1 MCLYILGGCKYVADG
16 DVMKDTDMLHDS
28 QSLYSQRAVQQ
39 LYWDEVSQHRAY
51 SASQLN
57 FQKIKLE
64 E

>member
-1 MCLYILGGCKYVADG
+1 MCLHLSGGCKYVAAM
-16 DVMKDTDMLHDS
+16 DVMQDTDMLHDS

-39 LYWDEVSQHRAY
+39 LYWDEASQHRAY
-51 SASQLN
+51 SASQLH